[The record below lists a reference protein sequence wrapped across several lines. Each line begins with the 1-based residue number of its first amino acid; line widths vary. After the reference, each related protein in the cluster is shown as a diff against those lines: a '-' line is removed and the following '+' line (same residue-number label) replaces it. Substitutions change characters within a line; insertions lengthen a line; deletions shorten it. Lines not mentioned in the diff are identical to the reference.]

1 MAEMISVSACDVWDY
16 FQKNKG
22 ELKNTMHMIAE
33 NKEFGVEIYVT
44 EEYDKPN
51 IIVNADD
58 VQVRSVTAIDEQDC
72 YNLVSDIYNDYLTE
86 RALSSL
92 GYDDDDDDYDG
103 YRSVYYGGTYEEERE
118 EELNIEDRESEL
130 SYALRD
136 FLDVVMMGS
145 EYEGTG
151 KAYLIEEDCLDH
163 FIEYIA
169 RKHKVDVYRP
179 MYIQY
184 EGEEAEYCEYP
195 YDELEF
201 DDEDN
206 PIYIPD

>member
-1 MAEMISVSACDVWDY
+1 MKMPQPHA
-16 FQKNKG
+16 N
-22 ELKNTMHMIAE
+22 
-33 NKEFGVEIYVT
+33 
-44 EEYDKPN
+44 
-51 IIVNADD
+51 
-58 VQVRSVTAIDEQDC
+58 
-72 YNLVSDIYNDYLTE
+72 E
-86 RALSSL
+86 R
-92 GYDDDDDDYDG
+92 G
-103 YRSVYYGGTYEEERE
+103 R
-118 EELNIEDRESEL
+118 
-130 SYALRD
+130 
-136 FLDVVMMGS
+136 
-145 EYEGTG
+145 G

-206 PIYIPD
+206 PIYLPD

>member
-1 MAEMISVSACDVWDY
+1 
-16 FQKNKG
+16 
-22 ELKNTMHMIAE
+22 MHMIAE

-206 PIYIPD
+206 PIYLPD